1 MAQGLQGEPASPPRM
16 RPGPSPQVACQ
27 RCLDSLPAAPY
38 GSSEGDVI
46 IPRNPRALPA
56 QFCLVRMNPAIF
68 GTHRGQRNRLH
79 HAKRQKRARCD
90 RTSRVP
96 CLAFADTRA
105 RRAFSGRIGEH
116 EDPRFPAST
125 ERTESSR
132 RPTRERNRHSARVV
146 DSLRFLDLSLLRSFG
161 TMHLSIRFFLSGPRS
176 LTRPF
181 SFSLRPGRPQSR
193 PGFFLPRLP
202 RGNLDKICVTFSYR
216 LSTHRRAAEHSSSC
230 RARATSGRHASALKR
245 ESPFCIRVASLPCS
259 SGSAPYLT
267 SRHLFA
273 PHGEVFLSKA
283 IAKAAPF

>member
-1 MAQGLQGEPASPPRM
+1 
-16 RPGPSPQVACQ
+16 
-27 RCLDSLPAAPY
+27 
-38 GSSEGDVI
+38 
-46 IPRNPRALPA
+46 
-56 QFCLVRMNPAIF
+56 MNPAIF

-193 PGFFLPRLP
+193 PGFFCRDCQGATSTKSASLFLTRFQLIGELPSVVPHAGQEPL
-202 RGNLDKICVTFSYR
+202 
-216 LSTHRRAAEHSSSC
+216 RAA
-230 RARATSGRHASALKR
+230 TLAL
-245 ESPFCIRVASLPCS
+245 
-259 SGSAPYLT
+259 
-267 SRHLFA
+267 
-273 PHGEVFLSKA
+273 
-283 IAKAAPF
+283 